1 MQLIAAQLETQSLLE
16 VYLGKNASR
25 RVLEGAFR
33 RGEGEEID
41 AAIWFCDM
49 RGFTALSDRTP
60 ARQVVAIL
68 DAYFEV
74 LAAAVEE
81 QGGEILK
88 LIGDAMLAV
97 FPLGADGAAHGC
109 RRALAAGLSALEAVR
124 AWRERSGH
132 NVELG
137 IALHVGRVM
146 YGNIGGRERLDFTVI
161 GASVNEV
168 CRVESL
174 AKGLGVPLLM
184 TAELAAALGR
194 DDVVS
199 LGFHAL
205 KGVGEPREILTI
217 RSLRPSA

>member
-1 MQLIAAQLETQSLLE
+1 
-16 VYLGKNASR
+16 
-25 RVLEGAFR
+25 
-33 RGEGEEID
+33 
-41 AAIWFCDM
+41 M

-60 ARQVVAIL
+60 AREVVAIL
-68 DAYFEV
+68 DTYFEL
-74 LAAAVEE
+74 LAAAVEA

-88 LIGDAMLAV
+88 FIGDAMLAV
-97 FPLGADGAAHGC
+97 FPLGAADAAGGC
-109 RRALAAGLSALEAVR
+109 RRALAAGLSALESVS
-124 AWRERSGH
+124 AWRERSGLS
-132 NVELG
+132 VELG
-137 IALHVGRVM
+137 VALHVGRVM

-174 AKGLGVPLLM
+174 AKQLAVPLLM

-205 KGVGEPREILTI
+205 KGVAERREILTI
-217 RSLRPSA
+217 RALQPNV